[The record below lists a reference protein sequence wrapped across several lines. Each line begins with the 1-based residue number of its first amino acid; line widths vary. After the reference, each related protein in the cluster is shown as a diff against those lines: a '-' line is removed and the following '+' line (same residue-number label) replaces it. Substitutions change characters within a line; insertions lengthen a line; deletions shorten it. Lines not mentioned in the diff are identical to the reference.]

1 MTLELRLDRDASIL
15 GPAPGPSHNRL
26 HPDVPPVA
34 EIEPG
39 DEVVA
44 DVRDGMDGFLR
55 AAASADALLDADL
68 SSNHP
73 LTGPVAVRG
82 ATPGDVLLVEL
93 LDIEPAPVGHTAV
106 LPGFGVLGDRFSE
119 PLIVRWEIADGV
131 ARSMDMPGVAIAGR
145 PFLGTVAVAP
155 SAGLLARAARR
166 EALLAQR
173 GGLVLAPDARGA
185 VPGGA
190 IAREGLRT
198 IPPRENGG
206 NLDIRQLTTGSRLH
220 LPVQVDGALLSLG
233 DAHFAQGDG
242 ECCGTAIEVPA
253 TVRVRVELRRAA
265 DGARAIAMPAYEY
278 AEEPRAEPRRWFA
291 TTGIPVDAGGAN
303 AEMDLRLAARNALDA
318 LVDWIAA
325 ERGLTPAQAYVL
337 ASVAADLRISEAVNV
352 PNGLVSAALPLDVFE
367 D

>member
-1 MTLELRLDRDASIL
+1 MIVELRLDRAGSIL
-15 GPAPGPSHNRL
+15 GEAPGPSHNRL
-26 HPDVPPVA
+26 HPDVAPVV

-39 DEVVA
+39 DEVLA

-55 AAASADALLDADL
+55 AAASARALLDADL

-73 LTGPVAVRG
+73 LTGPIAVRG
-82 ATPGDVLLVEL
+82 AASGDVLLVEL
-93 LDIEPAPVGHTAV
+93 LEIDPAPVGHTAV
-106 LPGFGVLGDRFSE
+106 LPGFGLLGDRFTE

-131 ARSMDMPGVAIAGR
+131 ARSADLPGVAIRGR

-155 SAGLLARAARR
+155 SAGLLERAARR
-166 EALLAQR
+166 EAGLAQR
-173 GGLVLAPDARGA
+173 GGLVLGPDSRGA

-190 IAREGLRT
+190 IARDGLRT

-206 NLDIRQLTTGSRLH
+206 NLDIRQLTVGSRLH
-220 LPVQVDGALLSLG
+220 LPVHVEGALLSLG
-233 DAHFAQGDG
+233 DPHFAQGDG
-242 ECCGTAIEVPA
+242 EVCGTAIEIPA
-253 TVRVRVELRRAA
+253 TVRVRVGLRRAA
-265 DGARAIAMPAYEY
+265 DGAHRLSMPAYEHV
-278 AEEPRAEPRRWFA
+278 EEPRATPRRWFA
-291 TTGIPVDAGGAN
+291 TTGIPVGADGSN
-303 AEMDLRLAARNALDA
+303 ADMDLRLAARNALDA

-367 D
+367 T